1 VIDKTDRHTVLKNGS
16 LYMVAVI
23 GTDADNYTCR
33 AQNKY
38 GSDVITYSLS
48 VQGEAYILGLYHYI
62 KHYFLT
68 P

>member
-1 VIDKTDRHTVLKNGS
+1 VFALSLYYRYGSIDSTDRYTILNNGS

-33 AQNKY
+33 ATNTH

-48 VQGEAYILGLYHYI
+48 VQGL
-62 KHYFLT
+62 
-68 P
+68 